1 MGRIERSAAAR
12 ADLIGH
18 FVYLAEEASEA
29 IGNRF
34 LDRAEESFNL
44 LSNQPQIGPSVPS
57 KLPALAG
64 IRKWRVKDFDRFLI
78 FYVPI
83 EDGVRIVRVL
93 HAAQD
98 WWGLFDLSE

>member
-1 MGRIERSAAAR
+1 MGHIERSTAAR

-29 IGNRF
+29 TANRF
-34 LDRAEESFNL
+34 LERAEGSFNL
-44 LSNQPQIGPSVPS
+44 LRSQPEIGALVPTQ
-57 KLPALAG
+57 LPALVG
-64 IRKWRVKDFDRFLI
+64 VRKWRVKDFDRFLI

-83 EDGVRIVRVL
+83 EGGVRVIRVL

-98 WWGLFDLSE
+98 WWGLFDLEE

>member
-18 FVYLAEEASEA
+18 FVYLAEEAGEA

-34 LDRAEESFNL
+34 LDCAEVSFRL
-44 LSNQPQIGPSVPS
+44 LSEQPQIGPSVPS
-57 KLPALAG
+57 QIPALAG
-64 IRKWRVKDFDRFLI
+64 VRKWCVKDFDRFLI
-78 FYVPI
+78 FYAPI
-83 EDGVRIVRVL
+83 EGGVRIIRIL

-98 WWGLFDLSE
+98 WWGLLDLAD